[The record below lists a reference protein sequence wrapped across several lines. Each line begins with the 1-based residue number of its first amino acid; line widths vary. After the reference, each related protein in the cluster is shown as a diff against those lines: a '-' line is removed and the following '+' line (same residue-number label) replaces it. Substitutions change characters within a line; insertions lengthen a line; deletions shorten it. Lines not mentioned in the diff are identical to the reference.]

1 MGGLA
6 VSFFLQQTP
15 LAATFNEHIQPTWAY
30 GSLVVY
36 FNCRYLFALQHAH
49 HLMRRSEARIWLESA
64 ANGSRDK
71 LKPVTFSPV
80 DSVAC
85 AASQ

>member
-15 LAATFNEHIQPTWAY
+15 FAATFNERMQPTWAY